1 MSGDYLPGFVAPVQ
15 RALAEP
21 IMMAGAPRALA
32 IVNGTIAAAI
42 GIGLRLWIAGAAV
55 ALIGHGLAVF
65 AARRDPQILPVA
77 RRHVALP
84 TLFES

>member
-1 MSGDYLPGFVAPVQ
+1 MMEEDLPGFAAPVH

-21 IMMAGAPRALA
+21 ILLAGAPRALA
-32 IVNGTIAAAI
+32 IVNGTLAAAV
-42 GIGLRLWIAGAAV
+42 GIGLQLWVAGLVMAV
-55 ALIGHGLAVF
+55 IGHGLCVF
-65 AARRDPQILPVA
+65 AARRDAQILPVA

>member
-1 MSGDYLPGFVAPVQ
+1 MIGDYLPGFVAPVQ

-65 AARRDPQILPVA
+65 AARSDPQILPVT

-84 TLFES
+84 TYFES